1 MKRTDEMRSKNLAKN
16 AVENEGVFAFAI
28 LNEIG
33 DLLIEIA
40 TGVVQRPCYVP
51 IVTPFVIPSTN
62 KTRKRKPIS
71 NFSIRLS
78 NKLHGRSTEREQVK
92 DL

>member
-16 AVENEGVFAFAI
+16 AVENEGVFAFDI

-51 IVTPFVIPSTN
+51 IVTPFVIPD
-62 KTRKRKPIS
+62 IYDGDVWAA
-71 NFSIRLS
+71 F
-78 NKLHGRSTEREQVK
+78 ER
-92 DL
+92 D